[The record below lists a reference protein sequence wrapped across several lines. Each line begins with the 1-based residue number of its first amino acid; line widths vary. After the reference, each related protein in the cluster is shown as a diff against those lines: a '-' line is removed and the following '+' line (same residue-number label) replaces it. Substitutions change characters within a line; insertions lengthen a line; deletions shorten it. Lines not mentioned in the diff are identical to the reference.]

1 VYIAVAALAAGIGAG
16 ITVAMDNHGAASPPG
31 ISSRDI
37 PVPRDNS
44 GSSAVLNRAKV
55 EKKVEPGLVDITA
68 TLRYASETA
77 EGTGMVISPDGL
89 VLTNNHVID
98 GATSVTATLVD
109 GGRALPARVLGYDRT
124 DDIALLQITGASGLT
139 AVSFGNSS
147 QVKVGTAV
155 LALGNAEGRGGVT
168 PAAGIIDG
176 LNRSIQASDQGSN
189 TTEDLN
195 HMLQTNAQIQQGD
208 SGGAL
213 ANNAGQ
219 VIGMV
224 TAANTGSGD
233 QQGGPAGFAIPINSA
248 LAIAKQIV
256 EGHASSTVA
265 IGLPGF
271 LGVEVAQDNSPSP
284 QQQAADQQ
292 RAANGQGGS
301 GGPGGGGSSCVTG
314 GQEPAAPQDIAPV
327 GVGALVLGVV
337 CDSAAQAGGLV
348 PGDVITSVDGQ
359 AVTTPGSL
367 TTITSK
373 YQPGDVVSITWQST
387 DGAEHTLQFKLGN
400 GPAR

>member
-1 VYIAVAALAAGIGAG
+1 MYIAVAALAAGIGAG

-68 TLRYASETA
+68 TLRYESETA

-109 GGRALPARVLGYDRT
+109 GGRAFPARVLGYDRT

-233 QQGGPAGFAIPINSA
+233 QQGGHGRLRHP
-248 LAIAKQIV
+248 
-256 EGHASSTVA
+256 
-265 IGLPGF
+265 
-271 LGVEVAQDNSPSP
+271 
-284 QQQAADQQ
+284 DQQ
-292 RAANGQGGS
+292 RPGHRQADRR
-301 GGPGGGGSSCVTG
+301 GPGQLDGGHRPAGVPRRG
-314 GQEPAAPQDIAPV
+314 GRAGQQPEPAA
-327 GVGALVLGVV
+327 
-337 CDSAAQAGGLV
+337 AG
-348 PGDVITSVDGQ
+348 
-359 AVTTPGSL
+359 
-367 TTITSK
+367 
-373 YQPGDVVSITWQST
+373 
-387 DGAEHTLQFKLGN
+387 
-400 GPAR
+400 R